1 MSRVYLIGI
10 GPGSG
15 EYLTLKAKS
24 IIESS
29 DIIVGYRHTLEAIK
43 GLIDGSK
50 KDVRL
55 VTLKTQDEVYNSL
68 ARELREKDLICSIL
82 FTGDV
87 NFSESEIVDRL
98 LKVFSGIDVMLIPGI
113 SSIQVAAAYSR
124 VAIDK
129 AVIITFHVTG
139 SIENEKLML
148 LSALRSK
155 RDVILL
161 PRPWDF
167 MPYHIYRF
175 LDSNGIDTNV
185 AVEIYEN
192 LTLSNEKVTRC
203 MLDEV
208 KDTQYSDLCVMVIKG
223 SINAY

>member
-10 GPGSG
+10 GPGSS

-43 GLIDGSK
+43 DLIDSSK

-68 ARELREKDLICSIL
+68 ARELREKELTCSIL

-87 NFSESEIVDRL
+87 NFSESEIVDKL
-98 LKVFSGIDVMLIPGI
+98 FKVFSGIDVMLIPGI

-129 AVIITFHVTG
+129 AAIITFHVTG

-148 LSALRSK
+148 LGALRSK

-192 LTLSNEKVTRC
+192 LTLRNEKVTRC
-203 MLDEV
+203 MLNEV
-208 KDTQYSDLCVMVIKG
+208 KDTQYSDLCVMVIK
-223 SINAY
+223 SRRD